1 VTRRRKLWLAAALGA
16 VLSTV
21 LIVAPAPAAESTGDP
36 AAAAAVTALTRTG
49 RADVPAGFAEV
60 MGYTPVIARLA
71 SGELRTI
78 NPDGSCSVP
87 GEGRPFAFDTA
98 CKAHDFGYDLLRYA
112 ERMGEP
118 LGEDARP
125 AIDARL
131 VADLRG
137 QCDTTTT
144 GSEYAACSAT
154 VDVFA
159 AGVGFNSW
167 RQMSGP
173 PIDTSGLVRTAGLI
187 LLGLVLVMIPT
198 RRRVRRVL
206 RRGRKLFMSVLT
218 EFLAA
223 HASVPRR
230 PAG

>member
-1 VTRRRKLWLAAALGA
+1 MMARNPVTRRRKLWLAAVIGA
-16 VLSTV
+16 MLSMV
-21 LIVAPAPAAESTGDP
+21 LIAAPAPAAQSTGDP
-36 AAAAAVTALTRTG
+36 AAAAAVAALTRTG

-60 MGYTPVIARLA
+60 MGYIPVTARLA
-71 SGELRTI
+71 GGELRTI

-112 ERMGEP
+112 ERVGEP

-131 VADLRG
+131 VADLRS

-159 AGVGFNSW
+159 AGIGFNSW

-173 PIDTSGLVRTAGLI
+173 PIDTAGLVRTAGLV
-187 LLGLVLVMIPT
+187 LLGLVLITVPA
-198 RRRVRRVL
+198 RRRIRRIVRGLRV
-206 RRGRKLFMSVLT
+206 FT
-218 EFLAA
+218 LATT
-223 HASVPRR
+223 
-230 PAG
+230 G

>member
-1 VTRRRKLWLAAALGA
+1 VTRRRKVWLAAALGA

-36 AAAAAVTALTRTG
+36 TAAATVAALTRTG
-49 RADVPAGFAEV
+49 HADVPTGFADV
-60 MGYTPVIARLA
+60 MGYQPVTARLA
-71 SGELRTI
+71 DGELRSI

-87 GEGRPFAFDTA
+87 GKGRPFAFDIA

-112 ERMGEP
+112 ERRGEP
-118 LGEDARP
+118 LGEEARA

-131 VADLRG
+131 VADLRS
-137 QCDTTTT
+137 QCDSTTT
-144 GSEYAACSAT
+144 GSEYAACAAT

-173 PIDTSGLVRTAGLI
+173 PVDTSGLVRTAGLF
-187 LLGLVLVMIPT
+187 LLGVVLLLVVPARVVRRMLL
-198 RRRVRRVL
+198 RRRRTAVVR
-206 RRGRKLFMSVLT
+206 
-218 EFLAA
+218 LA
-223 HASVPRR
+223 
-230 PAG
+230 PAVTG